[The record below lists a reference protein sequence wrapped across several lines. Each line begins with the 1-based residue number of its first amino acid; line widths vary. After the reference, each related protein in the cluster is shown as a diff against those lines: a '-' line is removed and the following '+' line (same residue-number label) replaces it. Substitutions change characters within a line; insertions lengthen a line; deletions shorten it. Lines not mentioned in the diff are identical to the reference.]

1 MARSIYEFP
10 EIFRRV
16 HMERPGDIEKEV
28 RFLEEVWGR
37 HLTRPVRRVLDIACG
52 DSPHGQ
58 ILATQGITV
67 VGIDRSP
74 TMIAAGQKNGST
86 MKFYRRGI
94 ERFRIPEGRFDA
106 AIFMSETLPVI
117 QSNQDLMYHF
127 KSVGRTLRHRGVY
140 CVDID
145 RHDGVELVK
154 RRKLWRERKVMVVQ
168 AAVEIR
174 EFYQP
179 IR

>member
-1 MARSIYEFP
+1 MARSIYAVS
-10 EIFRRV
+10 RRFFGGSTWSG
-16 HMERPGDIEKEV
+16 PGDIEKEV
-28 RFLEEVWGR
+28 SFLEEVWGR

-58 ILATQGITV
+58 ILATKGITV

-94 ERFRIPEGRFDA
+94 ERFRIPERQFDA
-106 AIFMSETLPVI
+106 AIFMSETFPVI

-127 KSVGRTLRHRGVY
+127 KSVGQTLR
-140 CVDID
+140 
-145 RHDGVELVK
+145 
-154 RRKLWRERKVMVVQ
+154 RRRSLLRRY
-168 AAVEIR
+168 R
-174 EFYQP
+174 ST
-179 IR
+179 